1 MENPSPKLTI
11 WVDADSCPALVRNH
25 TVKMGNKL
33 GLRVVFAANKP
44 MGSDAGKFE
53 MAVCGSEKDAA
64 DNYIFENCKSG
75 DLVITRDIIFAGRLV
90 ERGIC
95 TINDRGTEFTRE
107 MIKERLSI
115 SDFDRQL
122 AEIGLVKHHHEGYDK
137 KKFAEFANSFD
148 KVIHRLIKAYISSG
162 SSGNAI

>member
-1 MENPSPKLTI
+1 MDNPSKKITI

-25 TVKMGNKL
+25 SVKMGNKL

-44 MGSDAGKFE
+44 MPCDSTLGPYE
-53 MAVCGSEKDAA
+53 MQVCDKSKDAA
-64 DNYIFENCKSG
+64 DNYIFENCTSG
-75 DLVITRDIIFAGRLV
+75 DLVITRDIVFAGRLV

-95 TINDRGTEFTRE
+95 TINDRGTEFTSE

-122 AEIGLVKHHHEGYDK
+122 AEIGLVKHFHEGYDK
-137 KKFAEFANSFD
+137 KKFAAFANSFD
-148 KVIHRLIKAYISSG
+148 KVIHRLINLQARQDKPSE
-162 SSGNAI
+162 

>member
-1 MENPSPKLTI
+1 
-11 WVDADSCPALVRNH
+11 
-25 TVKMGNKL
+25 MGNKL
-33 GLRVVFAANKP
+33 GLKVVFAANKKI
-44 MGSDAGKFE
+44 GSDTALGPFE
-53 MAVCGSEKDAA
+53 IAVCGSEKDAA
-64 DNYIFENCKSG
+64 DNYIFDNCHSG
-75 DLVITRDIIFAGRLV
+75 DLVITRDIVFAGRLV

-148 KVIHRLIKAYISSG
+148 KVIHRLKKAYISSG